1 MGLRDRL
8 KKMSST
14 AELHEAKLADHFSAV
29 ACVPIGQ
36 VESRKR
42 VSVGGEIRRMRSV
55 PRSGSPAF
63 EVMISDGT
71 GEVVAVFVGRRSIAG
86 IEIGGHLIVEGVP
99 RSEQHRMV
107 MVNPAYTLLD
117 K

>member
-8 KKMSST
+8 KKLSST
-14 AELHEAKLADHFSAV
+14 DDLDKARLADHFSAEE
-29 ACVPIGQ
+29 CLPIGQ
-36 VESRKR
+36 VEARKR
-42 VSVGGEIRRMRSV
+42 VSVGGEIKRMRSV

-86 IEIGGHLIVEGVP
+86 IEIGGRLIVEGVP

-107 MVNPAYTLLD
+107 MVNPAYTLLR